1 MLVLVQIVA
10 GIDPAH
16 AIAAILPLEVFTQ
29 VGQQDVTLNER
40 IAEVGNPHGTTDGL
54 PLCQPVELTVEVIKS
69 AGLPCRIVYDA
80 FRPLGPHFPEVDSLS
95 ILVVRNGCR
104 RLLGRWDDLLQFL
117 LLPCKVTQDVYLPQ
131 FRPIYLESREEME
144 EKEEQCHQKCQHQGS
159 ADVIFHLLF

>member
-54 PLCQPVELTVEVIKS
+54 PLCQPVELTVEVVES

-104 RLLGRWDDLLQFL
+104 RLLG
-117 LLPCKVTQDVYLPQ
+117 
-131 FRPIYLESREEME
+131 
-144 EKEEQCHQKCQHQGS
+144 
-159 ADVIFHLLF
+159 